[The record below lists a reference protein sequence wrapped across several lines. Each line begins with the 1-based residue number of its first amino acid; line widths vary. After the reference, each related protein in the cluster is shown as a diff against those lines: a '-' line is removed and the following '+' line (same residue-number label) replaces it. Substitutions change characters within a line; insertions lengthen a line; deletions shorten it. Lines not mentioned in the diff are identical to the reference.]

1 MRVAGLELVLLGDER
16 SRRRVQAADHHVDVR
31 RQRGDHVPRM
41 AQGGSALVQAPEQ
54 EAEVHHRAGLVQLE
68 LELRHDRE
76 VAAAAAQCPEQ
87 VGVLLLGRHQ
97 HVAGGRH
104 DAGGEQVV
112 DRQPVLAAQPPHAAA
127 EREPADAG
135 VADQPDGHRQAV
147 RLGRRVEVAEQGTAA
162 DPHPA
167 RVRVDDHLVHGTEVD
182 HEAVVHDGRAR
193 HAVRPAAHGH
203 LEAVGSGEPDGCLH
217 VRLVGT
223 SRDGERAA
231 VDGRVP
237 DAATLVV
244 RRVVGADDLATQSA
258 AKVVDRGARGLG
270 HGVPPSGAR
279 GAREH

>member
-1 MRVAGLELVLLGDER
+1 M
-16 SRRRVQAADHHVDVR
+16 
-31 RQRGDHVPRM
+31 
-41 AQGGSALVQAPEQ
+41 
-54 EAEVHHRAGLVQLE
+54 HHRARLVQLE
-68 LELRHDRE
+68 LELRHDPE

-87 VGVLLLGRHQ
+87 VGVLLLGRHE
-97 HVAGGRH
+97 HVAGSRH

-112 DRQPVLAAQPPHAAA
+112 DGQPVLAAQPPHAAA
-127 EREPADAG
+127 EREPGDAG
-135 VADQPDGHRQAV
+135 VADQPDGHGQPV
-147 RLGRRVEVAEQGTAA
+147 RLGRRIEVAEQGTAA
-162 DPHPA
+162 HLGPPRHGIHG
-167 RVRVDDHLVHGTEVD
+167 HLVHRAEVD
-182 HEAVVHDGRAR
+182 HQAVVHDGRAR

-258 AKVVDRGARGLG
+258 AKLVDRGARGLG

-279 GAREH
+279 GGGRTRVLWRTRAQG